1 MLFINDIGNIYN
13 IFPLNPSF
21 VQIIRKLGTYDLYHL
36 ITRIRK
42 FLCPGFIQFIVIHH
56 FLAAVDQKIIIKP
69 CSRWQTDECTF
80 FDPVFCDIWEI
91 DFFYRCGGSNTD
103 DVTVFYGLFHRITYD
118 DLLNLR
124 TFLLYELFK
133 CMQGTQSSSFHFYR
147 SNLRAD
153 A

>member
-1 MLFINDIGNIYN
+1 MSSTGIPPTEYTMISSSLSVPDAFINDIGNIYN

-103 DVTVFYGLFHRITYD
+103 DVTVFTA
-118 DLLNLR
+118 
-124 TFLLYELFK
+124 
-133 CMQGTQSSSFHFYR
+133 SSIESHTMTC
-147 SNLRAD
+147 
-153 A
+153 